1 MLAAKANFFVLLLS
15 KNKKKKKK
23 NKLNNIINKI
33 STKYSQ

>member
-15 KNKKKKKK
+15 ENNKTKKK